1 MLRLLIALL
10 LLAISHSTLANNN
23 FDADGRL
30 IKLGII
36 GQDFKYRDLDKAIEF
51 FKIGNEGAKVLFL
64 IKPMILL

>member
-51 FKIGNEGAKVLFL
+51 F
-64 IKPMILL
+64 